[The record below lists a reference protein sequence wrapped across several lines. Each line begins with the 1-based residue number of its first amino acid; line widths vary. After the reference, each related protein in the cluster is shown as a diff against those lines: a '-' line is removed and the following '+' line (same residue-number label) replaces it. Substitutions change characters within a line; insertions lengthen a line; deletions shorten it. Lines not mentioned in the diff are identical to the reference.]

1 MTTCP
6 RTRRPRLV
14 TRLPQLEMAAEL
26 TRIELGY
33 RAAIETEIEHVRPD
47 LVRERA
53 IVAVRIAR
61 ARQAAALA
69 ALADAYGRQPVVYL
83 IHFDRLYMPY
93 PGAPLRDCAGHYCGW
108 TTNLAA
114 RLARHATGG
123 GARLLAVVHQADISW
138 QLARVWP
145 GPRERE
151 RQLKRQGGASRR
163 CPLCRPLGLAGEV
176 RHILPGDCQRGCS

>member
-1 MTTCP
+1 VTTC
-6 RTRRPRLV
+6 TRLGRPGLQAVLPRLELD
-14 TRLPQLEMAAEL
+14 TEL
-26 TRIELGY
+26 TRIEVGY
-33 RAAIETEIEHVRPD
+33 RAAMAVEIEHVRPD
-47 LVRERA
+47 LICHRA
-53 IVAVRIAR
+53 DVAVRIAR

-69 ALADAYGRQPVVYL
+69 AVAGAYGRQPVVYL

-108 TTNLAA
+108 TQNLAV
-114 RLARHATGG
+114 RLARHAAGD
-123 GARLLAVVHQADISW
+123 GARLLAVVHQAGITW

-163 CPLCRPLGLAGEV
+163 CPLCKMPQQAKEATR
-176 RHILPGDCQRGCS
+176 